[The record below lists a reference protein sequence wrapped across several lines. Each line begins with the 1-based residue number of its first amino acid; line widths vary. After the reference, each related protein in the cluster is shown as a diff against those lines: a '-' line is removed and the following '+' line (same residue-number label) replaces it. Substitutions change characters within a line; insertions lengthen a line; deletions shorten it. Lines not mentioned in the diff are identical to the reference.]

1 MADTAVTSRSRLSG
15 AVTDARRHRTDGTAV
30 PAAAAPTSAVP
41 TAMVPEGGVSRWR
54 RHPPT
59 VPPSTRVPLADT
71 TGSRERR

>member
-1 MADTAVTSRSRLSG
+1 MADTAVTARSRLSG

-30 PAAAAPTSAVP
+30 PAAAPTSAVP
-41 TAMVPEGGVSRWR
+41 TAMVSEGSVSRWR

-71 TGSRERR
+71 GSRERR